1 MSTLI
6 QDLRYGLRML
16 ARNPGFT
23 AVAVLSLA
31 LGIGGNAAIF
41 TLINSILL
49 RPLPYEQ
56 PDRLVRPTG
65 YYPKGAVVALQ
76 QLSRTMEVAAF
87 TQDSE
92 FNLTGQGDAL
102 RLAGS
107 SVSANLFSLLGAQ
120 PELGRTFEPG
130 EDQPGG
136 DQVVLLSHWLW
147 RNRFGSDPGIL
158 RRMMAIDGVDRQVVG
173 VMPPDF
179 GFPSSE
185 VRLWVPLHID
195 PGNSFDFWNTGFMP
209 LIARLRPVATLMQA
223 QNEIRPLISQ
233 TIRLFPYTMARDWNA
248 DATVIPLQEDMV
260 GNVRNKLL
268 VLLGAVGFV
277 LLIACANVAS
287 LLLARTAARRKEI
300 ALRAALGAPRGR
312 LIRQLLTE
320 SVLLGLVGG
329 GFGYALTFGAR
340 NVLTLALPGTALTQ
354 PGGNIDWEVLTFVT
368 LLSLLTGL
376 AFGLAPALSASKF
389 DLAGTIKTG
398 GQRSTSVASARF
410 RSSLIVGEVA
420 LSVVLVTSA
429 GLLIKSLWRLT
440 QVDPGFRPQH
450 ILTVRVS
457 PNQSLCQVRTACIA
471 LYGELLDRAR
481 GLTEVSDVAAAN
493 ALPLSGEVP
502 FVPAEVEGH
511 PLRPAEQA
519 APLLWTGAV
528 TPEYCRIMGIPLL
541 KGRGLSAADGEKSAP
556 VVLVSAA
563 TARRFWP
570 GDDPIGKHIRVVW
583 EQQWRT
589 VVGVVGDVHQYTLAS
604 TSPDWINGV
613 FYMPFPQAID
623 QTRKLPAT
631 MTILVRTAADTSQVG
646 QRIRELVT
654 SVNANVPVSE
664 IRTMEAVVSASTSQ
678 PRSMVWL
685 FVAFAGTGLILAVVG
700 TYGVV
705 SYSTAQRT
713 YEMGVRVA
721 LGATRTRIMG
731 LVLGQSL
738 RLVLAGLGIGIV
750 TSLGLTRVLTSF
762 LYGVAARDPATFVAV
777 SVLLVAVGVLAGY
790 FPARR
795 AASVDPMVALRYE

>member
-1 MSTLI
+1 
-6 QDLRYGLRML
+6 
-16 ARNPGFT
+16 
-23 AVAVLSLA
+23 
-31 LGIGGNAAIF
+31 
-41 TLINSILL
+41 
-49 RPLPYEQ
+49 
-56 PDRLVRPTG
+56 
-65 YYPKGAVVALQ
+65 
-76 QLSRTMEVAAF
+76 
-87 TQDSE
+87 
-92 FNLTGQGDAL
+92 
-102 RLAGS
+102 
-107 SVSANLFSLLGAQ
+107 
-120 PELGRTFEPG
+120 
-130 EDQPGG
+130 
-136 DQVVLLSHWLW
+136 
-147 RNRFGSDPGIL
+147 
-158 RRMMAIDGVDRQVVG
+158 
-173 VMPPDF
+173 
-179 GFPSSE
+179 
-185 VRLWVPLHID
+185 
-195 PGNSFDFWNTGFMP
+195 
-209 LIARLRPVATLMQA
+209 
-223 QNEIRPLISQ
+223 
-233 TIRLFPYTMARDWNA
+233 
-248 DATVIPLQEDMV
+248 
-260 GNVRNKLL
+260 
-268 VLLGAVGFV
+268 
-277 LLIACANVAS
+277 
-287 LLLARTAARRKEI
+287 
-300 ALRAALGAPRGR
+300 
-312 LIRQLLTE
+312 
-320 SVLLGLVGG
+320 
-329 GFGYALTFGAR
+329 
-340 NVLTLALPGTALTQ
+340 
-354 PGGNIDWEVLTFVT
+354 
-368 LLSLLTGL
+368 
-376 AFGLAPALSASKF
+376 
-389 DLAGTIKTG
+389 
-398 GQRSTSVASARF
+398 
-410 RSSLIVGEVA
+410 
-420 LSVVLVTSA
+420 
-429 GLLIKSLWRLT
+429 
-440 QVDPGFRPQH
+440 
-450 ILTVRVS
+450 
-457 PNQSLCQVRTACIA
+457 
-471 LYGELLDRAR
+471 
-481 GLTEVSDVAAAN
+481 
-493 ALPLSGEVP
+493 
-502 FVPAEVEGH
+502 
-511 PLRPAEQA
+511 
-519 APLLWTGAV
+519 
-528 TPEYCRIMGIPLL
+528 MGIPLL